1 LTPET
6 GKAPLKVIIVSQKL
20 ADRLWPN
27 ENPIGK
33 GLLVPDGL
41 TPELRQVVGVVG
53 DVRHYGL
60 AEEAPIEIYRPFYQA
75 YWPFFT
81 LVVRSSIDPMQLANA
96 VRQAVSSVDKDQPV
110 QSIRTMDE
118 LAADSVALRRASMVL
133 VATFA
138 WIALLLAAL
147 GIYSVMSYAV
157 AQRTQEIGLR
167 MALGAQPSDVLKLV
181 TGEAMLLAL
190 MGIGL
195 GLVGAFLLTR
205 FLVSLLYSVQ
215 PTDPT
220 TFATVSMMLTAVA
233 LLASYI
239 PAWRATKV
247 DPVEALRCE

>member
-1 LTPET
+1 
-6 GKAPLKVIIVSQKL
+6 
-20 ADRLWPN
+20 
-27 ENPIGK
+27 
-33 GLLVPDGL
+33 
-41 TPELRQVVGVVG
+41 
-53 DVRHYGL
+53 L
-60 AEEAPIEIYRPFYQA
+60 AEETPIEIYRPFYQA